1 MCGSEPRGKKSPPYA
16 GRVLV
21 LALTA
26 FPSHPL
32 QPLTAK
38 RKLAAPLPPTVC
50 PGHPR
55 RRRPSAP
62 SGGIFT
68 ALGVAVVRSLYTPS
82 ESAFAPSS
90 PPTHFG
96 RNTLAR
102 KPCSTSAV
110 SFLHSL
116 VATLTKICT
125 RGRSTR
131 ARARASTQPP
141 RPPTVGLLAI
151 SHPTRRLDPAP
162 KRNPFSGLACST
174 GKLLHTS

>member
-1 MCGSEPRGKKSPPYA
+1 MCDSEQRDQSNPPLRVERWCSPQRP
-16 GRVLV
+16 
-21 LALTA
+21 
-26 FPSHPL
+26 FPAAPK
-32 QPLTAK
+32 PLTAK
-38 RKLAAPLPPTVC
+38 RKLAVPLPPTVC
-50 PGHPR
+50 AGHTR

-62 SGGIFT
+62 
-68 ALGVAVVRSLYTPS
+68 VAESSPPWVSLAPGLVHHKTQHLT
-82 ESAFAPSS
+82 AFAPSS

-141 RPPTVGLLAI
+141 RPPTGGGPHSPSPAA
-151 SHPTRRLDPAP
+151 PRPAP